1 LGVLASSCPKYKEFT
16 NMTLRISGKQMD
28 IGDSLKGKIE
38 DRINFAVEKYFGHG
52 FNGRV
57 TMEKQGSFFI
67 CDCLLNL
74 DSGITLQTS
83 AREAD
88 AHVSFDRAADRIE
101 KRLRRYKR
109 KLKDHHPGNAA
120 EDQSA
125 VAYSVMSTPDEDEEI
140 TEDFS
145 PLVVAES
152 SKTVRTQTV
161 AMAVMQLELMD
172 QPVNVLKNAASG
184 DVNVVYRRADGNIGW
199 VDPSS
204 TVKNE
209 Q

>member
-1 LGVLASSCPKYKEFT
+1 
-16 NMTLRISGKQMD
+16 
-28 IGDSLKGKIE
+28 
-38 DRINFAVEKYFGHG
+38 
-52 FNGRV
+52 
-57 TMEKQGSFFI
+57 MEKQGSFFT

-83 AREAD
+83 AREID
-88 AHVSFDRAADRIE
+88 AHASFDKAAERIE

-109 KLKDHHPGNAA
+109 KLKDHHLGNDA
-120 EDQSA
+120 DDHSA
-125 VAYSVMSTPDEDEEI
+125 VAYSVMSTPADDEEI

-152 SKTVRTQTV
+152 STTVRTQTV

-172 QPVNVLKNAASG
+172 QPVNVFKNAASG
-184 DVNVVYRRADGNIGW
+184 EVNVVYRRIDGNIGW
-199 VDPSS
+199 IDPSS
-204 TVKNE
+204 AVKNK

>member
-1 LGVLASSCPKYKEFT
+1 
-16 NMTLRISGKQMD
+16 MTLRISGKHMD
-28 IGDSLKGKIE
+28 IGDSLKGKIK
-38 DRINFAVEKYFGHG
+38 DRIGDAVDKYFGHG
-52 FNGRV
+52 FNGHV
-57 TMEKQGSFFI
+57 TMEKQGAFFM

-109 KLKDHHPGNAA
+109 KLKDHHLGNNGA
-120 EDQSA
+120 DQSA

-140 TEDFS
+140 TEDFA

-152 SKTVRTQTV
+152 SISVRTQTV

-172 QPVNVLKNAASG
+172 QPVNVFKNAANG
-184 DVNVVYRRADGNIGW
+184 EVNVVYRRTDGNIGW
-199 VDPSS
+199 VDPSATKS
-204 TVKNE
+204 
-209 Q
+209 